1 MRWVIL
7 WFSWF
12 YLVYTTDTNS
22 TLPIDIQQGVIRLK
36 HQLEKGSIPAKLIP
50 FLNLTAV
57 EEGKT
62 AHNGSLTFIV
72 DDKKEE
78 EEDGD
83 VNQNINKPPV
93 LNINEMTHDGNKTIV
108 KISEEATY
116 QLIQKWVDQAASG
129 FMSALMSTKLQDK
142 RLKPRHIS
150 QHNNCTKTA
159 SNVTEHARCV
169 VIILNRLDDQ
179 RRKMRKYKKLKFR
192 RSRFRRSLRVRRDI
206 MHSLTEEKELVI
218 KQKERYELKGKKEMT
233 SPFSLIAEHLTN
245 LVREKKNK
253 EKEPKKKWQTVVNE
267 IKDELDR
274 IKKKKKDREDF
285 KNIFSKYSRTMKM
298 LGLDPKLA
306 FERAGMES
314 LGEEISSAND
324 TGKLS
329 EEEKALKKPLMM
341 IRDGVKLGMMLM
353 GQNVSNFD
361 ERKIALMS
369 PQFMSVLPDERSN
382 DTVNLLSPSV
392 FALHE
397 NGTELDQML
406 SLSKAMRFL
415 SENGHDEWMN
425 FVLEASGVTEA
436 VEKMRHDERKE
447 EMDAFRKHFL
457 NEKGQPMYFTKQN
470 VSEMYGEYE
479 TSKIDSMEALH
490 KSMSAAQMHE
500 MNTTGYAIMTS
511 YQISQFYGPG
521 SPYNDSHA
529 YNNYRD
535 LRRNDIPDILE
546 NNIHRMA
553 REEQA
558 FKVARQ
564 KDVVLS
570 PLLFTWIVLAP
581 KTASQPIILS
591 PLVFSPLILSPSALG
606 PLILSPWIFSPLI
619 LSPRVLAPIILS
631 PTIFSPIIL
640 SPLALS
646 PLILSPAVADPLI
659 LSPFVLTPFI
669 LSPLV
674 MVPLILN
681 PFCLSPLLGVPNT
694 LSPLILSPFVL
705 SPFVLSPPFVNAFVL
720 SPYVLSPIVLSDGL
734 LFTAVLSPSF
744 LSSL

>member
-1 MRWVIL
+1 MRWIIL
-7 WFSWF
+7 VFCIFHEIYGLESN
-12 YLVYTTDTNS
+12 TTN
-22 TLPIDIQQGVIRLK
+22 DIQQGVSRLK
-36 HQLEKGSIPAKLIP
+36 HQLESGSIPSKLIP

-57 EEGKT
+57 EEGKIS
-62 AHNGSLTFIV
+62 HNGSLTFIV
-72 DDKKEE
+72 DDEDHKK
-78 EEDGD
+78 
-83 VNQNINKPPV
+83 NQDNIKPPV

-129 FMSALMSTKLQDK
+129 FMSALISTKLKDK

-150 QHNNCTKTA
+150 QHNNCTKEA
-159 SNVTEHARCV
+159 SSITEHARCV

-192 RSRFRRSLRVRRDI
+192 RSRFRRSSRIRRDI
-206 MHSLTEEKELVI
+206 PERYDEESELVI
-218 KQKERYELKGKKEMT
+218 KKKKSYELKGKKEMT
-233 SPFSLIAEHLTN
+233 SPFSQIAKSLTN
-245 LVREKKNK
+245 LVKEKKNK
-253 EKEPKKKWQTVVNE
+253 EKEPTKKWQTVINE

-306 FERAGMES
+306 FQRAGMES
-314 LGEEISSAND
+314 LGEEISSSNSS
-324 TGKLS
+324 GKLS
-329 EEEKALKKPLMM
+329 EEETALKKPLMM
-341 IRDGVKLGMMLM
+341 IRDGVKLGLMLA
-353 GQNVSNFD
+353 GKNVSNFD

-369 PQFMSVLPDERSN
+369 PQFMSVLPDEQN
-382 DTVNLLSPSV
+382 DTVNVLSPSI

-415 SENGHDEWMN
+415 SDNGHEEWMN

-436 VEKMRHDERKE
+436 VEKMRNDERKE
-447 EMDAFRKHFL
+447 EMDAFRKHFS

-479 TSKIDSMEALH
+479 TSKIDSMEKLH

-500 MNTTGYAIMTS
+500 MNTTGFAIMTP
-511 YQISQFYGPG
+511 YQIAQFYGPG

-529 YNNYRD
+529 YNNYRN

-558 FKVARQ
+558 FQVARR

-659 LSPFVLTPFI
+659 LSPFVFTPFI

-705 SPFVLSPPFVNAFVL
+705 SPFVLSPPYVNAFVL

>member
-1 MRWVIL
+1 
-7 WFSWF
+7 
-12 YLVYTTDTNS
+12 
-22 TLPIDIQQGVIRLK
+22 
-36 HQLEKGSIPAKLIP
+36 
-50 FLNLTAV
+50 
-57 EEGKT
+57 
-62 AHNGSLTFIV
+62 
-72 DDKKEE
+72 
-78 EEDGD
+78 
-83 VNQNINKPPV
+83 
-93 LNINEMTHDGNKTIV
+93 MTHDGNKTIV

-129 FMSALMSTKLQDK
+129 FMMALMSTKLKDK
-142 RLKPRHIS
+142 RLEPRHIA
-150 QHNNCTKTA
+150 QHNNCTQVAK
-159 SNVTEHARCV
+159 SITEHAQCV
-169 VIILNRLDDQ
+169 VTILKRLDDQ
-179 RRKMRKYKKLKFR
+179 RRKIRKFKKLKFR
-192 RSRFRRSLRVRRDI
+192 RSQLRRARAKRD
-206 MHSLTEEKELVI
+206 LPETYRED
-218 KQKERYELKGKKEMT
+218 KERVVQQKQQYELKGKKEMT
-233 SPFSLIAEHLTN
+233 SPFSLIAKTLTDI
-245 LVREKKNK
+245 VRENKNK
-253 EKEPKKKWQTVVNE
+253 EKEPKKKWQTVINE
-267 IKDELDR
+267 IKDELNR
-274 IKKKKKDREDF
+274 IKQKKKDQEDF
-285 KNIFSKYSRTMKM
+285 RNVFSKYSRTMKM
-298 LGLDPKLA
+298 LGLNPETA
-306 FERAGMES
+306 FRRAGLDS
-314 LGEEISSAND
+314 IGEEISAANT

-329 EEEKALKKPLMM
+329 EEEQVLKKPLMM
-341 IRDGVKLGMMLM
+341 IRDGVKLGMMLT

-361 ERKIALMS
+361 DRKIALMS
-369 PQFMSVLPDERSN
+369 PQFMSVLPDEQAN

-397 NGTELDQML
+397 SGSELDQML
-406 SLSKAMRFL
+406 SLSRAMRFL
-415 SENGHDEWMN
+415 SENGHDDWMN

-436 VEKMRHDERKE
+436 VEKMRFDERKQ
-447 EMDAFRKHFL
+447 EMEAFRKHFS
-457 NEKGQPMYFTKQN
+457 NENGQPMYFTRQN
-470 VSEMYGEYE
+470 VSEMYGDYK
-479 TSKIDSMEALH
+479 TSKIDSMEKLH

-500 MNTTGYAIMTS
+500 MNSTGYAIMS
-511 YQISQFYGPG
+511 SQQISEFYGPG

-529 YNNYRD
+529 YENYRN

-546 NNIHRMA
+546 NNIHQMA

-570 PLLFTWIVLAP
+570 PLLFTWITLAP
-581 KTASQPIILS
+581 KTASQPIVLS

-694 LSPLILSPFVL
+694 LSPIILSPFVL
-705 SPFVLSPPFVNAFVL
+705 SPFVLSPPYVNAFVL
-720 SPYVLSPIVLSDGL
+720 SPYFLSPIVLSDGL